1 MKPLRLAVIGLGK
14 LGEACGR
21 AIMADQQL
29 VLAGIVRRIEHVAEP
44 LPDVFRMIPAVSH
57 VSELSAVDGAIICVP
72 TEHVLQV
79 AHDHLQHGVAIVEC
93 AELHGEAFLQHKHAI
108 DRSAVRHKTAALVGA
123 GWDPG
128 ALSLFRNLFALL
140 TPKGHTE
147 ITHRPGV
154 SLHHSTVAG
163 AVPGVKQAL
172 STERHTIAGKTQR
185 YVYVELE
192 SGVDPIKIDRAIRS
206 DPHFLG
212 EEMLVFPV
220 ESVAALEDEGHG
232 VFMERRGAAAGCGHQ
247 LFLLEARFS
256 KLALTAEVMLAAA
269 RALPGCKARA
279 YGLFDLPLG
288 RLWGELRDRAEK
300 EWI

>member
-1 MKPLRLAVIGLGK
+1 MLSNQLFEQTSGFAKTVLQGPLGIGRNGRSGDADPHVGLTQVIGVIWHTWTGPDQSFKK
-14 LGEACGR
+14 LDGEFDAAFC
-21 AIMADQQL
+21 
-29 VLAGIVRRIEHVAEP
+29 
-44 LPDVFRMIPAVSH
+44 FPAVSLAY
-57 VSELSAVDGAIICVP
+57 SRSF
-72 TEHVLQV
+72 QV
-79 AHDHLQHGVAIVEC
+79 T
-93 AELHGEAFLQHKHAI
+93 K
-108 DRSAVRHKTAALVGA
+108 
-123 GWDPG
+123 
-128 ALSLFRNLFALL
+128 
-140 TPKGHTE
+140 
-147 ITHRPGV
+147 
-154 SLHHSTVAG
+154 
-163 AVPGVKQAL
+163 
-172 STERHTIAGKTQR
+172 
-185 YVYVELE
+185 
-192 SGVDPIKIDRAIRS
+192 
-206 DPHFLG
+206 G